1 MKTEEP
7 DMSNLLSIV
16 TGREPTCG
24 NGQAID
30 ALIEFYHAFN
40 TRDLDALAR
49 NWEEGEEPSMDNPI
63 GGIRRGWPTIR
74 GGYERLFL
82 GPARVNVEF
91 YDFSSQGGQ
100 DYQLFVG
107 RERGTCETST
117 SKLDL
122 RIRTSRL
129 FVRRDGRW
137 RQLHHH
143 GSIEEPKLLADYQQ
157 MIFGAPL
164 EAPA

>member
-1 MKTEEP
+1 
-7 DMSNLLSIV
+7 MSNIVRVV
-16 TGREPTCG
+16 TGREPTYG
-24 NGQAID
+24 NGQAVD

-49 NWEEGEEPSMDNPI
+49 NWAEGEEPSMDNPI

-91 YDFSSQGGQ
+91 YDFTSQGGQ

-107 RERGTCETST
+107 REHGTCETST

-157 MIFGAPL
+157 IIFGAPL